1 VSRIFEVD
9 PAHLDVAEP
18 GLAAA
23 EEALAGGGLVVF
35 PTETVYGL
43 GSRPDDPDATDR
55 LFRAKQRPLDLNIPL
70 LVDSAV
76 AAWEVAEPSP
86 AARALATRFWPGP
99 LTLVLRRTERSRP
112 WQLGK
117 AADTVAVR
125 VPDHPLCLAL
135 LARRGHLAATSA
147 NLSGHPPLSDPEQ
160 LVTAFGD
167 SVAVYLLIAP
177 GASRPSGWASTVVD
191 LSGERPSLTRG
202 GVVTMEA
209 ITRSLRAERG

>member
-1 VSRIFEVD
+1 MIRVFEID
-9 PAHLDVAEP
+9 PAHLHEAEP

-23 EEALAGGGLVVF
+23 EQSLAGAELVVF

-99 LTLVLRRTERSRP
+99 LTLVLPRTKRSRP

-135 LARRGHLAATSA
+135 LARTGHLAATSA
-147 NLSGHPPLSDPEQ
+147 NLSGRPPLSDRTA
-160 LVTAFGD
+160 LVDTFGD
-167 SVAVYLLIAP
+167 AVAVYLVLPAGLVP
-177 GASRPSGWASTVVD
+177 ASGSPSTVVD
-191 LSGERPSLTRG
+191 LT
-202 GVVTMEA
+202 
-209 ITRSLRAERG
+209 AERMRILRPGPIPPERIEAVAGRH